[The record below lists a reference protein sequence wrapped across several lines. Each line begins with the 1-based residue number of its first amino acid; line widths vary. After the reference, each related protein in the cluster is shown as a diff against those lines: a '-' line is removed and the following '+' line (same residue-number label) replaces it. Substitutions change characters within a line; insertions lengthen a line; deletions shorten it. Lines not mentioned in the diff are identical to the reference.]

1 MLMKVKIWVMG
12 YNVEDRQEDIMTD
25 KYNSQGTLVVVLA
38 VMVDHIMSENASV
51 TRIITVKRN
60 DLLVLQIVLCTLA
73 TEVVTADILV
83 I

>member
-1 MLMKVKIWVMG
+1 MLMKVKIWVMD